1 MPGTLRTP
9 PAGPR
14 CIPVALG
21 LLLLMLRP
29 CEGLD
34 VGAIGEAAVYF
45 SPKGGAEA
53 AIVLALREAQQS
65 VLVQGYSFTSVPI
78 AQAVKEAHQRGV
90 QVLVVLDKSNATGKY
105 SAATFLANAGLKP
118 LIDRKHPIAHNK
130 VMVIDHATV
139 ITGSFNFTKAA
150 ECCNAENM
158 LVLTAAPEL
167 VRAYAANVQAHAAHS
182 QGYVLPVK

>member
-1 MPGTLRTP
+1 MPESLHALHTCT
-9 PAGPR
+9 R
-14 CIPVALG
+14 CISIAIC
-21 LLLLMLRP
+21 LLLATFLR

-34 VGAIGEAAVYF
+34 VGTIGQAAVYF